1 MSLVDLKRNTL
12 LALAAAPVDLHA
24 LAEEMQALHE
34 RQRNPQ
40 ESSGAAVEGLKSG
53 GTSDDEAELP
63 CETLFQHLPADEL
76 ALQQPQQ
83 HKQQQHVQK
92 QQLNMAQQEQQA
104 VQGQQQQQGQKHL
117 QQKLHRRKDDVMVG
131 ADHVQPVP
139 EAAAQTAPPTNDV
152 NPGAAVSGGPLR
164 GPAVVPVAADD
175 DDAQPRELP
184 ALLLQRT
191 LQQGTSLAPAWTS
204 LKLQQSGGLTGQQQ
218 ALKQHTSTEIPS
230 RQESVQ
236 AFAAKNAA
244 TATAAGPGQQGA
256 VEAGVTVPDKL
267 TPAAAP
273 EANAYQP
280 QGEQHK
286 LPTSSIR
293 MRLEQRRRRQQE
305 QQEQRQQQEQQP
317 QQHHREQPNAKPP
330 SSLHPRALSLRRQHH
345 QQQGSASTSN
355 GVNQACSS
363 TADRDQDW
371 QAIQHSSPSSDHPL
385 AAAVT
390 NSSQL
395 LVQKIQVHH

>member
-1 MSLVDLKRNTL
+1 VLLEMSLVDLKRNTL

-34 RQRNPQ
+34 RQRKPQ
-40 ESSGAAVEGLKSG
+40 ESAGAAVEGLKSG
-53 GTSDDEAELP
+53 GESDEEAELP
-63 CETLFQHLPADEL
+63 CETLFQHLPAEEL
-76 ALQQPQQ
+76 ALQQQQQ
-83 HKQQQHVQK
+83 HKQQHVQK
-92 QQLNMAQQEQQA
+92 QQLNMGQQEQQA

-117 QQKLHRRKDDVMVG
+117 QQKLHRCKDDVMVG
-131 ADHVQPVP
+131 ADHVQLVP

-152 NPGAAVSGGPLR
+152 NPGAAISEGPPR

-204 LKLQQSGGLTGQQQ
+204 LKLQQSGGLAGQQQ
-218 ALKQHTSTEIPS
+218 ALKQHASTDIPS

-236 AFAAKNAA
+236 AFAANNAA

-256 VEAGVTVPDKL
+256 VEAEVTVPDKL

-273 EANAYQP
+273 EVNAYQP

-293 MRLEQRRRRQQE
+293 MRLEQRRR
-305 QQEQRQQQEQQP
+305 QQQEQQQEQEQE

-363 TADRDQDW
+363 AADRAQDG
-371 QAIQHSSPSSDHPL
+371 QAIQHSLPSSDHPL